1 MIKGYWCFKVLPL
14 VYDGSLS
21 YYEVLCKL
29 VDYLNHMIEDVKNMG
44 GDIQSIGEE
53 MGVLNEEI
61 DRLKNRCGSLED
73 RVQLVENRCDNLE
86 GGIRSVGQRIVNL
99 FDIVEEISGDIVDLS
114 NEIDAV
120 NQKVPFAFGV
130 DENGNYGYY
139 KEGAD
144 TVTPFKTGSD
154 RETFKQYTPVEIVY
168 ERRIINV
175 SS

>member
-21 YYEVLCKL
+21 YYEVLCKI
-29 VDYLNHMIEDVKNMG
+29 VDYLNHLIDDVKKIG
-44 GDIQSIGEE
+44 GDVQSIGEE

-61 DRLKNRCGSLED
+61 DRLKNRCGGLEE

-86 GGIRSVGQRIVNL
+86 GGIRRVGQRIVNL
-99 FDIVEEISGDIVDLS
+99 FEIVEGLSDDIVAL
-114 NEIDAV
+114 

-139 KEGAD
+139 KDGAD
-144 TVTPFKTGSD
+144 TVTPFSTGGD
-154 RETFKQYTPVEIVY
+154 LIHFYQFTPSEFITQHST
-168 ERRIINV
+168 I
-175 SS
+175 SQ

>member
-29 VDYLNHMIEDVKNMG
+29 VEYLNHVIEDAKKIG
-44 GDIQSIGEE
+44 GDIQSIEE
-53 MGVLNEEI
+53 DMRVIKLEI
-61 DRLKNRCGSLED
+61 ERLDNRCGGLEE
-73 RVQLVENRCDNLE
+73 RVRLVENRCENLE

-99 FDIVEEISGDIVDLS
+99 YEIAETLSGDIVDLS
-114 NEIDAV
+114 NDIDAV

-139 KEGAD
+139 KDGAD
-144 TVTPFKTGSD
+144 TVTPFKTGGD
-154 RETFKQYTPVEIVY
+154 LVHFYQFTPVETVIQHS
-168 ERRIINV
+168 IFTG
-175 SS
+175 